1 MERKI
6 KLLYAEDELPMR
18 ELYTRI
24 LSGNGFD
31 VHAVEDGFEAW
42 DCYQK
47 ERWDIVLLDM
57 DMPKINGAGVIKLIR
72 KSGGQVPIVILS
84 GLNPDDLSVLDEDGG
99 ADDFVSKNWSY
110 QTLVTR
116 LNKRLRD
123 TLKRV
128 ERGEQRIFKLSA
140 KTTYDRVTRTLIV
153 DREKHRLKPMYAK
166 VMWMLCTRKNE
177 VVSTT
182 ELCERLW
189 GYESAVKRD
198 ELSTYVSNLRKWL
211 KPDDSITLTSGHGGF
226 YQLIT
231 PE

>member
-6 KLLYAEDELPMR
+6 KLLYAEDQLEMR

-24 LSGNGFD
+24 LSGKGFD
-31 VHAVEDGFEAW
+31 VHAVEDGIEAW

-57 DMPKINGAGVIKLIR
+57 DMPKIDGAGVIKLIR
-72 KSGGQVPIVILS
+72 NSGGRVPIVILS

-128 ERGEQRIFKLSA
+128 ERGEQQIFKLSA
-140 KTTYDRVTRTLIV
+140 KTTYNKVTKILKV
-153 DREKHRLKPMYAK
+153 DGKEHDLKFMCAK

-177 VVSTT
+177 EISIS
-182 ELCERLW
+182 ELCEWLW
-189 GYESAVKRD
+189 GIENEVKRD
-198 ELSTYVSNLRKWL
+198 EISTYMSKLRKFL